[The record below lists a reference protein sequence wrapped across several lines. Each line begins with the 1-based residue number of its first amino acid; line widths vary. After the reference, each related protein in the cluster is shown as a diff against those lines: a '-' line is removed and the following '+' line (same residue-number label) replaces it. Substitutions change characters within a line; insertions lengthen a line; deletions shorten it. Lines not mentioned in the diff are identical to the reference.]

1 VNTPRFLHASRHQ
14 AENEL
19 TRRRI
24 STRLIFNRFI
34 YRLYS
39 GPAPGF
45 PMLDVPKTID
55 VVIPVTA
62 TVPWLRYALESIA
75 RQTMQPR
82 FITVVDDG
90 VENPELIRTL
100 GARLFSE
107 RFRLIKSPGRGIST
121 ALNTAIAASH
131 ADWIARMDADD
142 IAHRDR
148 LNKQLNFLATHPDTI
163 GCGSQIRFINSN
175 NRFLGYSN
183 LPTEWSKITEQI
195 QSRTCFVHSS
205 IMIRRDALLAT
216 PYRPSMDGAED
227 VDLILRVVEKGR
239 IINLRD
245 PLLDYRLHPTQ
256 ESFRARARGTA
267 VQELAFRL
275 ALSRRVRKCDPLEH
289 TVDLAERFIQ
299 WRLSDPAYVRSRTF
313 LTALRYGRT
322 YLRGL
327 DFWGFSQMVLVGL
340 NSLPTSWSCLHISS
354 QVVRKAGAALLNQ
367 PTPFAELNVRR

>member
-1 VNTPRFLHASRHQ
+1 
-14 AENEL
+14 
-19 TRRRI
+19 
-24 STRLIFNRFI
+24 
-34 YRLYS
+34 
-39 GPAPGF
+39 
-45 PMLDVPKTID
+45 MLDFSKTID

-62 TVPWLRYALESIA
+62 TAPWLRYALESIA
-75 RQTMQPR
+75 RQTLRPR

-90 VENPELIRTL
+90 VDNPEFIRKL
-100 GARLFSE
+100 GTSLFSE
-107 RFRLIKSPGRGIST
+107 RFRLIKSPGQGISA
-121 ALNTAIAASH
+121 ALNSAIVASD
-131 ADWIARMDADD
+131 AYWIARMDADD

-148 LNKQLNFLATHPDTI
+148 LNKQLGFLATHSATL
-163 GCGSQIRFINSN
+163 GCGSQIRFINSS

-183 LPTEWSKITEQI
+183 LPTEWSQITEQI

-205 IMIRRDALLAT
+205 MMIRRDALLNT

-227 VDLILRVVEKGR
+227 VDLILRLVEKGR
-239 IINLRD
+239 VINLRD

-275 ALSRRVRKCDPLEH
+275 ALSRKVRKYDPVEH
-289 TVDLAERFIQ
+289 ASDLAERFIQ

-327 DFWGFSQMVLVGL
+327 DFWGFSQMAFVGL
-340 NSLPTSWSCLHISS
+340 HSIPTSWSCLNISW
-354 QVVRKAGAALLNQ
+354 QVVRRAGAALLNQ
-367 PTPFAELNVRR
+367 STPFAELNVP